1 MTDLE
6 KELEE
11 HRKIVDTMQL
21 ELHEVQLALEI
32 QRKLA
37 VFLKTKKWF
46 DRLDLIQV
54 DGLVADCFMRYKVW
68 KRRAI
73 SHEERFSGICQD

>member
-1 MTDLE
+1 M
-6 KELEE
+6 K
-11 HRKIVDTMQL
+11 L

-37 VFLKTKKWF
+37 VFLKPKKF
-46 DRLDLIQV
+46 SRVDMIEV
-54 DGLVADCFMRYKVW
+54 DGLVAECFIEYKAW

-73 SHEERFSGICQD
+73 SYEERFSGICQD

>member
-6 KELEE
+6 TELEE
-11 HRKIVDTMQL
+11 HRKLVDTMQL

-37 VFLKTKKWF
+37 VLLKPKGLS
-46 DRLDLIQV
+46 RLDMIEV

-73 SHEERFSGICQD
+73 SHEERFNGICQD

>member
-6 KELEE
+6 TELEE
-11 HRKIVDTMQL
+11 HRKLVDTMQL

-37 VFLKTKKWF
+37 VFLKPKKF
-46 DRLDLIQV
+46 SRLDMIQV

-73 SHEERFSGICQD
+73 SHEERFNGICQD